1 MSKIPSVPRDMPVH
15 HQQFFTAMKEIL
27 DRISPPNIAPGRPSN
42 VTVKPLPGG
51 HEITFT
57 AGDSSDGHLLLVSDQ
72 PTWNP
77 ARANNHVIDLQL
89 STKHVDMVGTPGVAR
104 YYWLVAK
111 RGNVRSDPPTG
122 PVSGTTLPLAT
133 PAAASKFVPLG
144 KQVVKSAQTGHATIL
159 TSKRSGHRNVV

>member
-15 HQQFFTAMKEIL
+15 HQQFLTAVKEIL

-42 VTVKPLPGG
+42 ITVKPLPGA
-51 HEITFT
+51 HQITFT
-57 AGDSSDGHLLLVSDQ
+57 AGDSSDGHLLLTSAT

-77 ARANNHVIDLQL
+77 THADNHIIDLGL
-89 STKHVDMVGTPGVAR
+89 STKHVDIVGQPGVDR
-104 YYWLVAK
+104 YYWIVAK

-122 PVSGTTLPLAT
+122 PIKATTLALAT

-144 KQVVKSAQTGHATIL
+144 KEVVQSIQTGHATVL